1 MVSGRRLALIA
12 MPVVLIAACG
22 GARGGETTITG
33 AATGASLQG
42 ELLVSAAASLAD
54 AFAELGS
61 VFEGAHPGVEVHL
74 NLGSSGLL
82 RQQVLEG
89 APADVFASADM
100 ANMAR
105 LMDAGET
112 SGDPMIFARNRME
125 IAIPAGNP
133 AGITGLEDFANDE
146 LLIGLCAEQV
156 PCGAYAREVLRNAG
170 VAPSVDSNE
179 PDVRALLTKV
189 EAGELDAGIT
199 YLTDVLSTGGAVEGL
214 AIREDVNVMADFPIS
229 TLVGASNPEVA
240 ARFVAFVLSGQGQ
253 AILDGYGFSSP

>member
-1 MVSGRRLALIA
+1 MAV
-12 MPVVLIAACG
+12 MLIAACG

-33 AATGASLQG
+33 AATGTSLRG

-54 AFAELGS
+54 VFAELGS
-61 VFEGAHPGVEVHL
+61 DFEAAHPGVDVQL
-74 NLGSSGLL
+74 NLGSSASL

-100 ANMAR
+100 SNMTR
-105 LMDAGET
+105 LLDAGET
-112 SGDPMIFARNRME
+112 TGDPVIFARNRME
-125 IAIPAGNP
+125 IAVPAGNP
-133 AGITGLEDFANDE
+133 AGITGLDDFANDE

-170 VAPSVDSNE
+170 VTPSVDSNE
-179 PDVRALLTKV
+179 PDARALLTKV
-189 EAGELDAGIT
+189 EAEELDAGIT
-199 YLTDVLSTGGAVEGL
+199 YLTDVLSGGGAVEGL
-214 AIREDVNVMADFPIS
+214 AIPEDVDVMADYPIA
-229 TLVGASNPEVA
+229 TLAGARNPEVA

>member
-1 MVSGRRLALIA
+1 MAV
-12 MPVVLIAACG
+12 MLIAACG

-33 AATGASLQG
+33 AATGTSLRG

-54 AFAELGS
+54 VFAELGS
-61 VFEGAHPGVEVHL
+61 DFEAAHPGVDVQL
-74 NLGSSGLL
+74 NLGSSASL

-100 ANMAR
+100 SNMTR
-105 LMDAGET
+105 LVDAGET
-112 SGDPMIFARNRME
+112 TGGPVIFARNRME
-125 IAIPAGNP
+125 IAVPAGNP
-133 AGITGLEDFANDE
+133 AGITGLDDFANDE

-170 VAPSVDSNE
+170 VTPSVDSNE
-179 PDVRALLTKV
+179 PDARALLTKV
-189 EAGELDAGIT
+189 EAEELDAGIT
-199 YLTDVLSTGGAVEGL
+199 YLTDVLSAGGAVEGL
-214 AIREDVNVMADFPIS
+214 AIPEDVDVMADYPIA
-229 TLVGASNPEVA
+229 TLAGARNPEVA

>member
-1 MVSGRRLALIA
+1 MALIV

-22 GARGGETTITG
+22 GAGGGETTTTG
-33 AATGASLQG
+33 AALQG

-54 AFAELGS
+54 VFAELGS
-61 VFEGAHPGVEVHL
+61 DFEAAHPGVDVHL
-74 NLGSSGLL
+74 NLGSSASL

-89 APADVFASADM
+89 APADVFASADI
-100 ANMAR
+100 ANMAGVV
-105 LMDAGET
+105 DAGET
-112 SGDPMIFARNRME
+112 TGEPVIFVRNRME

-133 AGITGLEDFANDE
+133 ARITGLDDFANDE

-156 PCGAYAREVLRNAG
+156 PCGAYAREVLKNAG
-170 VAPSVDSNE
+170 VTLSVDSNE

-199 YLTDVLSTGGAVEGL
+199 YLTDVLSTGGGVEGL
-214 AIREDVNVMADFPIS
+214 AIPEDVNVTADYPIA
-229 TLVGASNPEVA
+229 TLAGAPNPEVA
-240 ARFVAFVLSGQGQ
+240 ARFVAFVLSRQGQ

>member
-1 MVSGRRLALIA
+1 LALIA
-12 MPVVLIAACG
+12 MPIMLIAACG
-22 GARGGETTITG
+22 GARGGETTTTG
-33 AATGASLQG
+33 AATGTSLQG

-61 VFEGAHPGVEVHL
+61 EFEATHPGVDVHL
-74 NLGSSGLL
+74 NLGGSASL

-89 APADVFASADM
+89 APADVFASADT

-105 LMDAGET
+105 VVDAGET
-112 SGDPMIFARNRME
+112 TGDPVIFARNRME
-125 IAIPAGNP
+125 IAVPAGNP
-133 AGITGLEDFANDE
+133 ARITGLDDFANDE

-156 PCGAYAREVLRNAG
+156 PCGAYAREVLKNAG
-170 VAPSVDSNE
+170 VTPSVDSNE

-199 YLTDVLSTGGAVEGL
+199 YLTDVLSTGGGVEGL
-214 AIREDVNVMADFPIS
+214 AVPEDVNVVADYPIS
-229 TLVGASNPEVA
+229 TLAGAPNPEVA

>member
-1 MVSGRRLALIA
+1 MAV
-12 MPVVLIAACG
+12 MLIAACG

-33 AATGASLQG
+33 AATGTSLRG

-54 AFAELGS
+54 VFAELGS
-61 VFEGAHPGVEVHL
+61 DFEAAHPGVDVQL
-74 NLGSSGLL
+74 NLGSSASL

-100 ANMAR
+100 SNMTR
-105 LMDAGET
+105 LVDAGET
-112 SGDPMIFARNRME
+112 TGGPVIFARNRME
-125 IAIPAGNP
+125 IAVPAGNP
-133 AGITGLEDFANDE
+133 AGITGLDDFADDE

-253 AILDGYGFSSP
+253 TILDGYGFSSP

>member
-1 MVSGRRLALIA
+1 VSGRRLALIV

-22 GARGGETTITG
+22 GAGGGETTTTG
-33 AATGASLQG
+33 AALQG

-54 AFAELGS
+54 VFAELGS
-61 VFEGAHPGVEVHL
+61 DFEAAHPGVDVHL
-74 NLGSSGLL
+74 NLGSSASL

-89 APADVFASADM
+89 APADVFASADTS
-100 ANMAR
+100 NMAGVV
-105 LMDAGET
+105 DAGET
-112 SGDPMIFARNRME
+112 TGDPVIFARNRMQ
-125 IAIPAGNP
+125 IAVPAGNP
-133 AGITGLEDFANDE
+133 ARITGLDDLAKDE

-170 VAPSVDSNE
+170 VTPSVDSDE

-199 YLTDVLSTGGAVEGL
+199 YLTDVISTGGGVEGL
-214 AIREDVNVMADFPIS
+214 AIPEDVNVRADYPIA
-229 TLVGASNPEVA
+229 TLAGAPNPEVA